1 MKKLHTTA
9 FVLAVIFTL
18 STALPLSA
26 EEYDLA
32 SYLKKVEQH
41 NPDILLAQREIEAAR
56 QTVNQARSAFFPH
69 IGAQGDYKRNLT
81 DRTQATP
88 VASLSTGGP
97 LIYQDLDV
105 NYDNEITLGVG
116 LTQTIFDAGII
127 SGYRQ
132 ARNGEAIREQSF
144 EAARQNVRTA
154 AKKLYAQAQFVLTV
168 AEIMEASEKT
178 SAEIYQSI
186 ERKYRA
192 GAATELDLLM
202 AEVDWKTK
210 IPATSDAWKNVKVV
224 FTALH
229 NLAGIPLSEEIILT
243 ENSSGIPE
251 TPVFPPLEKILA
263 SRPDYRVLL
272 LSQKLADINRQA
284 AKGSFLPVVSGGF
297 SYGYAGMGNDSLT
310 GDYDLNTA
318 QLSLG
323 VTIPLFTG
331 GYRLARVK
339 AARVEQEKA
348 SLALVKKRADIE
360 SALIELELRI
370 SGAEER
376 IEFARLVETTARR
389 ALDLA
394 RSAYA
399 NGLATQL
406 SVTEAANKLDEASLG
421 LQSAIFEYRSACYD
435 WEFVTGVER

>member
-1 MKKLHTTA
+1 MKTSITTA
-9 FVLAVIFTL
+9 LAFAAILTL
-18 STALPLSA
+18 FATLPLSA
-26 EEYDLA
+26 TDYDLA
-32 SYLKKVEQH
+32 SYLRAVEQY
-41 NPDILLAQREIEAAR
+41 NPDILLAQKEIEAAR
-56 QTVNQARSAFFPH
+56 QIVNQARSAFFPR

-88 VASLSTGGP
+88 VASQSGGGP
-97 LIYQDLDV
+97 LVYQDVDV
-105 NYDNEITLGVG
+105 NFDNELTLGIG
-116 LTQTIFDAGII
+116 LTQTIFDAGAI
-127 SGYRQ
+127 SSYRQ
-132 ARNGEAIREQSF
+132 ARGGQAVREQSY
-144 EAARQNVRTA
+144 EVVRQNLRAA
-154 AKKLYAQAQFVLTV
+154 AKKLYAQAQFVITV
-168 AEIMEASEKT
+168 AEIMEASEQT
-178 SAEIYQSI
+178 SAEIYRSV

-210 IPATSDAWKNVKVV
+210 IPITSDAKKNVIVV

-229 NLAGIPLSEEIILT
+229 NLAGIPLSEEIVLT
-243 ENSSGIPE
+243 ESGSGMPE
-251 TPVFPPLEKILA
+251 APAFPPLEQILA
-263 SRPDYRVLL
+263 ARPDYRVLL
-272 LSQKLADINRQA
+272 LSQELADINHKGA
-284 AKGSFLPVVSGGF
+284 MGSFLPVVSMGF

-331 GYRLARVK
+331 GYRLARMN
-339 AARVEQEKA
+339 AARIEQEKA

-360 SALIELELRI
+360 SVLIELELRI
-370 SGAEER
+370 NAAEER
-376 IEFARLVETTARR
+376 IESSRLVEATARR

-406 SVTEAANKLDEASLG
+406 SVTEAANRLDEASLG
-421 LQSAIFEYRSACYD
+421 LQSAVFEYRSAYYD
-435 WEFVTGVER
+435 WEFETGVER